1 MRRNR
6 PKFHQPG
13 GRPKRF
19 STPQNRPHKA
29 PPTIA
34 PTLENL
40 VGMIG
45 QAGIKLTPEQS
56 KALWTYHNLLRT
68 RNEDRELTR
77 IINFEA
83 VVIKHYV
90 DCMIVG
96 DLYRLPS
103 PLVDLGSGAGFP
115 GIPLKIRYPNLHMI
129 LAEPRPKRVDFLNEV
144 IDKLKL
150 KNTKVFEHKV
160 VSRSFT
166 ENIDGVISRAVEE
179 IPKTLLRCLG
189 AAKPGTK
196 IIFMKGPNCKDEMR
210 AARERPGN
218 LYELVF
224 DKPYTLPGTEHDRRL
239 VVYERT
245 DVPYAAKGAETN
257 VEEDD

>member
-1 MRRNR
+1 M
-6 PKFHQPG
+6 
-13 GRPKRF
+13 
-19 STPQNRPHKA
+19 
-29 PPTIA
+29 
-34 PTLENL
+34 ENL
-40 VGMIG
+40 VKMMAE
-45 QAGIKLTPEQS
+45 AGIKLPPEQS

-83 VVIKHYV
+83 MVIKHYV

-103 PLVDLGSGAGFP
+103 PLMDLGSGAGFP
-115 GIPLKIRYPNLHMI
+115 GVPLKIRYPNLHLV
-129 LAEPRPKRVDFLNEV
+129 LAEPRPKRVAFLNEV
-144 IDKLKL
+144 IEKLKL

-166 ENIDGVISRAVEE
+166 EPIDGVISRAVEE

-210 AARERPGN
+210 EAKDRPGN
-218 LYELVF
+218 FYELVF
-224 DKPYTLPGTEHDRRL
+224 DKPYSLPGTEHDRRL

-245 DVPYAAKGAETN
+245 DVPYSPKGQ
-257 VEEDD
+257 EESRGEDSE